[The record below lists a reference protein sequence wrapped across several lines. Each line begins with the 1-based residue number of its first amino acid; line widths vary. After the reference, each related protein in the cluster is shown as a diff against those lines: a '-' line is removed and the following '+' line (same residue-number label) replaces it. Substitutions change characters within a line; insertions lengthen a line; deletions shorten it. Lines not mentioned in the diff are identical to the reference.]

1 MVDAH
6 DALSP
11 CQGFVC
17 RDELIMQ
24 RIYGKTVL
32 HLGCIGFTDEEM
44 STRIESIKQS
54 LHAKITP
61 ICNAVGVDYSQEMV
75 DECEKR
81 GLFNNIIIGDVED
94 LPALSL
100 PQKFDII
107 LAGDII
113 EHLSNAGRMLDGV
126 RSLLHDNGELILTT
140 PNAFG
145 LPNYLRFIF
154 DRFREGQEH
163 VTAFNIQNIYNLLTR
178 HGFRVKEWYGC
189 YQSNAQRSGY
199 LFNVGK
205 AILSTMP
212 RFGGTLFII
221 AARAK

>member
-1 MVDAH
+1 MIDTR

-24 RIYGKTVL
+24 RICGKTVL
-32 HLGCIGFTDEEM
+32 HLGCIGFTDE
-44 STRIESIKQS
+44 SVDVRIESIKQS
-54 LHAKITP
+54 LHAKISS
-61 ICNAVGVDYSQEMV
+61 ICDVVGVDYSKDMV
-75 DECEKR
+75 NECKKR
-81 GLFNNIIIGDVED
+81 GLFGNIIAGNVED
-94 LPALSL
+94 LSDLPLS
-100 PQKFDII
+100 QKYDIV

-126 RSLLHDNGELILTT
+126 RSLLNDNGELILTT

-145 LPNYLRFIF
+145 LPNYMRFILN
-154 DRFREGQEH
+154 RFREGQEH
-163 VTAFNIQNIYNLLTR
+163 VMAFNIQNMYNLLTR
-178 HGFRVKEWYGC
+178 HGFRLKEWYAC
-189 YQSNAQRSGY
+189 YQSNARSGY

-205 AILSTMP
+205 SILSAIP

-221 AARAK
+221 AVRSE